1 MIEGGK
7 EMNQGVILYIGG
19 FELPDKNAA
28 AHRVLSNAK
37 ILGSLGKKVVFI
49 GVDKSLSWDSAILAT
64 EDVVQGFETYS
75 VPYPQKRE
83 HWIKYLTDIQDYIK
97 VFERFENIEMIILY
111 NFQAIAMK
119 KLLCY
124 CKKLGIKCCADITE
138 WRSAKGERL
147 VYRVLKDSDTWYR
160 MKVLHKKLDGLI
172 VISKYLEEYYSNSK
186 NIVYVPTMT
195 DASESKWNGKY
206 EKSNSILKLVYAG
219 NPGRKDRIDLLISAL
234 KNVKRRY
241 QLDIIGITLEQYL
254 KYYPEHSEI
263 LEKTPNIVFHGR
275 MEHTVTLEYIK
286 RANYSCFLREDD
298 RVSKSG
304 FPTKFAE
311 AITCGT
317 PVLTNKTSNLTEYIK
332 NDENGIF
339 IDPLNV
345 NNITRII
352 DRVPYKINVDR
363 DIFDIRNYEK
373 SFSGFL
379 EDMGRI

>member
-1 MIEGGK
+1 
-7 EMNQGVILYIGG
+7 MNQGVILYIGG

-37 ILGSLGKKVVFI
+37 ILESLGKKVVFI
-49 GVDKSLSWDSAILAT
+49 GVDKSLPWNSAILAT
-64 EDVVQGFETYS
+64 EDVAQGFVTYS

-97 VFERFENIEMIILY
+97 VFEQFENIEMIILY

-138 WRSAKGERL
+138 WRTAKGERL

-160 MKVLHKKLDGLI
+160 MKILHKKLDGLI
-172 VISKYLEEYYSNSK
+172 VISKFLEEYYSDSK
-186 NIVYVPTMT
+186 NLVYVPTMT
-195 DASESKWNGKY
+195 DVSESKWKGKY
-206 EKSNSILKLVYAG
+206 EKSNSVLKLVYAG
-219 NPGRKDRIDLLISAL
+219 NPGRKDRVDMLIEAL
-234 KNVKRRY
+234 KNVNRKY

-254 KYYPEHSEI
+254 EYYPNHSEMVK
-263 LEKTPNIVFHGR
+263 KTPSIVFHGR
-275 MEHTVTLEYIK
+275 MQHIETLEYIK
-286 RANYSCFLREDD
+286 KANYSCFFREDD

-317 PVLTNKTSNLTEYIK
+317 PVLTNKTSNLTDYIK

-345 NNITRII
+345 TNIAEVI
-352 DRVPYKINVDR
+352 DKVPYEMKVDN
-363 DIFDIRNYEK
+363 DTFDIWKYEK
-373 SFSGFL
+373 SFSDFL